1 MLFDPL
7 RKVTGA
13 LLGVLLAVSV
23 SVIAAPGARALNV
36 DVSHFTLA
44 NGLQVVVIPDHRAP
58 VVTNM
63 VWYRVGASDEPAGK
77 AGIAH
82 FLEHL
87 LFKGTDKLAPGEFSQ
102 IVRRNGGQDNA
113 FTTHDYTA
121 YYQRIAKDRLDL
133 VTVDRDPHEV
143 RDLHFNPLQFWLRDH
158 RPREGLPS

>member
-1 MLFDPL
+1 MIVTKILLAICRSFGQRPAKPDLSCRIQEGLPVLFDPL
-7 RKVTGA
+7 RKVTGT

-102 IVRRNGGQDNA
+102 IVRRNGGQ
-113 FTTHDYTA
+113 
-121 YYQRIAKDRLDL
+121 R
-133 VTVDRDPHEV
+133 
-143 RDLHFNPLQFWLRDH
+143 
-158 RPREGLPS
+158 